1 MEDIMN
7 CTLIGIAGGTSS
19 GKTTISKKIYEL
31 SQSIGSVVV
40 IRMDDYYCDLSH
52 LSLEE
57 RRKINYDHPSSYDS
71 DLLIEHL
78 QQLKQG
84 KAIKRPTYDFV
95 AHNRSSKTKVIKPVN
110 VIIVEGIM
118 LFAIPELRNL
128 FDIKLFVHT
137 PDDLRF
143 IRRLRRDLIERGRT
157 VDTIIDQYL
166 STVRPMHLDFVEPSK
181 QFADLIIPE
190 GGENKVAIDI
200 IAAKI
205 AYILNKNQ

>member
-7 CTLIGIAGGTSS
+7 CTLIGIAGGTAS

-95 AHNRSSKTKVIKPVN
+95 AHNRSSKTKVMGGKVILPVSN
-110 VIIVEGIM
+110 EITSRNKLDNNESYFTLTSSQVPKKVGSCGKII
-118 LFAIPELRNL
+118 L
-128 FDIKLFVHT
+128 
-137 PDDLRF
+137 
-143 IRRLRRDLIERGRT
+143 
-157 VDTIIDQYL
+157 
-166 STVRPMHLDFVEPSK
+166 
-181 QFADLIIPE
+181 
-190 GGENKVAIDI
+190 
-200 IAAKI
+200 
-205 AYILNKNQ
+205 